1 MTRNLKPERRP
12 SGPNRKDRPGVDLQ
26 SGADSNEK
34 TLDVIKNL
42 ESRISRIEFHLGI
55 HQEAAQDNPFSP
67 ISSEAAEETDDALEA
82 QVGENW
88 FAKVGI
94 VVLSL
99 GVMFL
104 LTFPY
109 QKLPSYA
116 PSAIGYILVGIILAL
131 SRYWKDSFPQ
141 VSRYLLG
148 GGLLLLYFTTLR
160 LSHFGPAP
168 ALTNT
173 PIELTLLL
181 SVVALNLSISISQ
194 RSPYLVG
201 LNLALGFLTA
211 LAGGPPLFVF
221 SAILAMSIVATVLVI
236 RYQWNWILVLG
247 IVLSTTT
254 HFLWSISNPLFGNPV
269 QQVLSPEAN
278 LLFVLLYVVAFGVG
292 TLLQS
297 IANKEDA
304 ISVTNSVFNG
314 FGSYVLLMFLTLTSF
329 KSSFAAWHLAASGTY
344 LVFATLFWIRA
355 QSKLSTFVY
364 AMLGYVAL
372 SVAIV
377 DTFAPPNVFVWLCWQ
392 SILVI
397 STAVWFR
404 SRFIVVANFIIYLI
418 VLAAYL
424 SLAGA
429 VGTISISF
437 GIVALVS
444 ARILN
449 WRKDRLELK
458 TEMMRNAYLACALFV
473 LPYALYHVVPNSY
486 VSISWL
492 GLALFYYVSSRLLNN
507 NRKYRWMALLT
518 TLLTVLYVFAV
529 ELVGLNPT
537 IRITSFLLL
546 GIALLTVSMIY
557 SRKRRSK

>member
-492 GLALFYYVSSRLLNN
+492 GLALFYYISSRLLNN